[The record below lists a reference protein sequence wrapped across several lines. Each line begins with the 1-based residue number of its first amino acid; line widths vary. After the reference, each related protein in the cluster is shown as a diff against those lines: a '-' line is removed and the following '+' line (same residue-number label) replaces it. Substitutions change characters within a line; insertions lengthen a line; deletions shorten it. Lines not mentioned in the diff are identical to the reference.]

1 MVGRIDKIRD
11 GKRAPP
17 ESRATRQ
24 AYTTPPRADNSL
36 AMPSIGTSTA
46 PPTPQVNGV
55 APATNGAPGPVAT
68 STTTP
73 SNVPP
78 EIEYT
83 LSRLS
88 GHRNVRGVLVLARQ
102 GAIIRYSGVA
112 FEGEQGRK
120 YAAAVKKIV
129 DCCRTNIEEDE
140 LKFLRMR
147 TKKHELMI
155 SPDERYILIV
165 LQDPSQ

>member
-24 AYTTPPRADNSL
+24 AYTTHHAPTIASPWF
-36 AMPSIGTSTA
+36 PSIGTSTA

-129 DCCRTNIEEDE
+129 DCCRTNIEEVGDE
-140 LKFLRMR
+140 GAIFENANQETRINDIPR
-147 TKKHELMI
+147 
-155 SPDERYILIV
+155 
-165 LQDPSQ
+165 

>member
-1 MVGRIDKIRD
+1 MVW
-11 GKRAPP
+11 
-17 ESRATRQ
+17 
-24 AYTTPPRADNSL
+24 
-36 AMPSIGTSTA
+36 TSTA
-46 PPTPQVNGV
+46 APAPQVNGV
-55 APATNGAPGPVAT
+55 APTTNDPPPPVAT
-68 STTTP
+68 STTTS

-78 EIEYT
+78 EVEYT

-120 YAAAVKKIV
+120 YAMAVKKIV
-129 DCCRTNIEEDE
+129 DCCRTNLEEVGEEGDE

-155 SPDERYILIV
+155 SPDERYILVV
-165 LQDPSQ
+165 LQDPTQ

>member
-1 MVGRIDKIRD
+1 MVR
-11 GKRAPP
+11 
-17 ESRATRQ
+17 
-24 AYTTPPRADNSL
+24 
-36 AMPSIGTSTA
+36 TSTA
-46 PPTPQVNGV
+46 PPTPQVNGAAPTTNGTP
-55 APATNGAPGPVAT
+55 APAGA
-68 STTTP
+68 STTS

-120 YAAAVKKIV
+120 YAVAVKKIV
-129 DCCRTNIEEDE
+129 DCCRTNLEEIGEEGDE
-140 LKFLRMR
+140 LRFLRMR

>member
-1 MVGRIDKIRD
+1 
-11 GKRAPP
+11 
-17 ESRATRQ
+17 
-24 AYTTPPRADNSL
+24 
-36 AMPSIGTSTA
+36 MPSIGTSTA
-46 PPTPQVNGV
+46 VPEPEVNGV
-55 APATNGAPGPVAT
+55 TPATANGTPVAT
-68 STTTP
+68 SVP

-78 EIEYT
+78 EVEHT

-88 GHRNVRGVLVLARQ
+88 THRNVRGVLILARQ
-102 GAIIRYSGVA
+102 GAIIRYTGVA

-129 DCCRTNIEEDE
+129 DTCRAGIEDVGDEGDE

-155 SPDERYILIV
+155 SPDERYILVV